1 MKLFFPPFPQTLE
14 IDNADFHI
22 PTPRRPRGSISLK
35 TTALRDTHSEGK
47 VIARK
52 THFLSSPWPLCQG
65 FLCAVNEFRLR
76 SAYERLR
83 AASTAPSITKP
94 LSLFFPRLLRFPSFE
109 DSPAAGSEAFQFRQ
123 AALG

>member
-47 VIARK
+47 VRSKNRRSKCCVFLVISTIIWLTSKKKNIVTIYILKFRDFFGQLQIA
-52 THFLSSPWPLCQG
+52 FNPMGIPFAQFSILPLDG
-65 FLCAVNEFRLR
+65 F
-76 SAYERLR
+76 
-83 AASTAPSITKP
+83 
-94 LSLFFPRLLRFPSFE
+94 
-109 DSPAAGSEAFQFRQ
+109 
-123 AALG
+123 